1 MGFEEMFDFKA
12 LNDIICEL
20 GEGPIYDARRDAL
33 WYCDILGCKL
43 YKADLGSGVT
53 QSWSFPSE
61 VGSIGVCE
69 SGRIVMALRDQV
81 GIFDPGTEAFDEL
94 ARIEADSPGTRL
106 NDGKVGPDGAFW
118 VGTMDDR
125 GLEKREPIGALYR
138 VDASGK
144 VEKKVGELRVSNGL
158 AFSPDGRTMYHA
170 DTGAPRIDRWD
181 LDPDTGAI
189 SNRRKIAEPGDSI
202 GRPDGAATDADG
214 NYWSAGISAGQLN
227 KFTSDGVLLDSYPL
241 PVGAPTMP
249 CFGGKDLRKVFV
261 TSLRVG
267 RAPELLQRF
276 PLTGTTI
283 VSDGPVAGAPVGL
296 FRDVS

>member
-1 MGFEEMFDFKA
+1 MFDFKP
-12 LNDIICEL
+12 LNDISCEL
-20 GEGPIYDARRDAL
+20 GEGPIYDAERDAL
-33 WYCDILGCKL
+33 WYCDIDGRQLHKV
-43 YKADLGSGVT
+43 DLGTGAT

-61 VGSIGVCE
+61 VGSIGICE

-81 GIFDPGTEAFDEL
+81 GIFDPDTEAFEEL
-94 ARIEADSPGTRL
+94 ARIEADNPGTRL

-125 GLEKREPIGALYR
+125 GLAKREPIGALYR
-138 VDASGK
+138 VDASGQ
-144 VEKKVGELRVSNGL
+144 VEKKVGGLRVSNGL

-181 LDPDTGAI
+181 IDPDTGVI
-189 SNRRKIAEPGDSI
+189 SNRRKIAEPDDTI

-227 KFTSDGVLLDSYPL
+227 KFTSDGALLESYPL

-249 CFGGKDLRKVFV
+249 CFGGRDLAKLFV

-267 RAPELLQRF
+267 RAPELLRRF

-283 VSDGPVAGAPVGL
+283 VSASPVAGAPVGK
-296 FRDVS
+296 FRDMS